1 MMLMT
6 ISMFDV
12 TFFVMWE
19 FPPIFGNSHVMSFA
33 GDVLGPVLEDLQ
45 RLPPRLQ
52 HVTRIA

>member
-1 MMLMT
+1 
-6 ISMFDV
+6 
-12 TFFVMWE
+12 MWE